1 MNKFSVNTFFMPPWF
16 LTCQVFHPKPSS
28 PPFQITLW
36 KSILGDLHSS
46 GDAWVSFTRAV
57 PWSVS
62 FHMAWPGAS
71 VSALIWDC
79 WEHNSLIFLFLLRW
93 TFLIR
98 CLIWSWEVSLCFNNT
113 CDRIYLF
120 AFKVVNYGV
129 HLKWAITA
137 KKSSL
142 LGAYRL

>member
-1 MNKFSVNTFFMPPWF
+1 MNEFSVITFFYATMVSY
-16 LTCQVFHPKPSS
+16 LSGLSSQALISS
-28 PPFQITLW
+28 PSDYPLEVDSGWPALKWGCLSLIHQGSPLVCVFPRGLTGRFSQCVN
-36 KSILGDLHSS
+36 LGLL
-46 GDAWVSFTRAV
+46 RAQ
-57 PWSVS
+57 
-62 FHMAWPGAS
+62 
-71 VSALIWDC
+71 
-79 WEHNSLIFLFLLRW
+79 LIFLFLLRW

-98 CLIWSWEVSLCFNNT
+98 RLIWSWEVSLCFNNT